1 MLSKEDQKQK
11 NQEFWE
17 GYKQFMRGISSSNG
31 RRMNWINYPTDVK
44 DLYVR
49 LEVSHDGCSVNFDIQ
64 PKDSSIREIIWEQMG
79 ELKVVLEK
87 TMNYDTF
94 WDERHFGP
102 TNMESSRIS
111 WKNEELNY
119 FKEEDIPKIYA
130 FLKARLLSF
139 DEFYQEYKDILIA
152 LTD

>member
-11 NQEFWE
+11 NAEFWD
-17 GYKQFMRGISSSNG
+17 GFKQYMRGTSSSNG

-49 LEVSHDGCSVNFDIQ
+49 LDVRHDECAVNFDIQ

-87 TMNYDTF
+87 TMKFETH
-94 WDERHFGP
+94 WDERYFGP
-102 TNMESSRIS
+102 TNKESCRIS
-111 WKNEELNY
+111 WKNDELNY
-119 FKEEDIPKIYA
+119 FKEDDIPKIYA
-130 FLKARLLSF
+130 FLKARLLTF

-152 LTD
+152 LMD

>member
-11 NQEFWE
+11 NQEFWD
-17 GYKQFMRGISSSNG
+17 GYKQFMRGVSSSNG

-49 LEVSHDGCSVNFDIQ
+49 LEVSHKGCSVNFDIQ
-64 PKDSSIREIIWEQMG
+64 PKDASVREIIWEQMG

-87 TMNYDTF
+87 TMNYETF
-94 WDERHFGP
+94 WDERYFGP
-102 TNMESSRIS
+102 TNKESSRIS
-111 WKNEELNY
+111 WKNDELNY
-119 FKEEDIPKIYA
+119 FKEDDIPKIYA
-130 FLKARLLSF
+130 FLKARLLAF

-152 LTD
+152 LTN

>member
-1 MLSKEDQKQK
+1 MLSKEEQKQK
-11 NQEFWE
+11 NKEFWD
-17 GYKQFMRGISSSNG
+17 GYKQFMRGVSSSNG

-49 LEVSHDGCSVNFDIQ
+49 LEVSHKGCSVNFDIQ
-64 PKDSSIREIIWEQMG
+64 PKDASVREVIWEQMG
-79 ELKVVLEK
+79 ELRVVLEK
-87 TMNYDTF
+87 AMNYETF
-94 WDERHFGP
+94 WDERYFGP

-111 WKNEELNY
+111 WRNDELNY
-119 FKEEDIPKIYA
+119 FKDEDIPKIYA
-130 FLKARLLSF
+130 FLKARLLAF